1 MKKNKLIMAIILICL
16 LTTQM
21 MVCAAPDSSTLI
33 LQNEKKKVALII
45 VNEPKSDVRQKEQD
59 NLWMNPISQNLS
71 ERYNVSVDQKYYE
84 KFKAAGY
91 PSVTEAERIDIID
104 ILKDDNLD
112 YVILIDFFRSYTANF
127 ETTYYMQMKIVDIKT
142 NKNIYNGKF
151 TRRGKVKPLAD
162 QMLTIINEKLLV
174 ER

>member
-1 MKKNKLIMAIILICL
+1 MKKIKLIIASILICL
-16 LTTQM
+16 LTTQIL
-21 MVCAAPDSSTLI
+21 VCAAPDSSTLI
-33 LQNEKKKVALII
+33 LQNEKKKVALIV
-45 VNEPKSDVRQKEQD
+45 VNDPESDVRQKEQD

-91 PSVTEAERIDIID
+91 PSVTDAERSDIID

-112 YVILIDFFRSYTANF
+112 YAILIDFFHSYTTDF

-142 NKNIYNGKF
+142 NKNIYTGKF

-162 QMLTIINEKLLV
+162 QMITVVTEKLM
-174 ER
+174 